1 MDIKF
6 MGIKFSVIKGSHTQ
20 KCSVWRC
27 LLYDLRKSV
36 ASVHCIHLV
45 YHRLFVLSAAVVN

>member
-6 MGIKFSVIKGSHTQ
+6 MGIKLSVIKGSHTQ
-20 KCSVWRC
+20 KNSVWRC

-45 YHRLFVLSAAVVN
+45 YHRLFALSAAVVN